1 MWRLFVV
8 FCLTSI
14 LLLVSCGSP
23 VAPNNPPN
31 VPNNPPNVPSNPN
44 PANNKTDVSITTTL
58 SWTCSDPDGDSLT
71 YDVYFGTSPT
81 PPLVKSNHTS
91 TTYNPGTLNYGTK
104 YYWKIVAKDSKGGI
118 TEGPVWNFTTMSLPS
133 GSLSVQRSFQV
144 SLNWVSGPIY
154 SSPTMDRNGNLY
166 LGTQGGLV
174 KMDYNGDL
182 IRSTPTASP
191 VWSSPVVDW
200 RADKVYFADIIGN
213 LFAFGYGNR
222 RITNNTIYSA
232 PVIKDNNIYVVD
244 LAGDVLRVTPDLNSY
259 QTLVSLQRE
268 VRSSPAVLG
277 NKLFVASVD
286 GRVCAVDLA
295 SGTKLWDKLFN
306 DEKFYGGFA
315 IDVNGN
321 LYIAGKRLWCL
332 KSSDGS
338 VNWSYELDGQAYA
351 NPVISSNGVIY
362 IGDTSGTFGT
372 LHAVDLNGSR
382 RWKKTGLRSI
392 VSSAVI
398 GNNGIVYVC
407 SDWIF
412 AINPYDGSIISSL
425 ELQNFVESNPI
436 LHSGKIY
443 VADEAGYF
451 YVIRALSETI
461 EDPGTSWPMFQ
472 RDWYHTATR

>member
-1 MWRLFVV
+1 
-8 FCLTSI
+8 
-14 LLLVSCGSP
+14 
-23 VAPNNPPN
+23 
-31 VPNNPPNVPSNPN
+31 
-44 PANNKTDVSITTTL
+44 
-58 SWTCSDPDGDSLT
+58 
-71 YDVYFGTSPT
+71 
-81 PPLVKSNHTS
+81 
-91 TTYNPGTLNYGTK
+91 
-104 YYWKIVAKDSKGGI
+104 
-118 TEGPVWNFTTMSLPS
+118 
-133 GSLSVQRSFQV
+133 
-144 SLNWVSGPIY
+144 
-154 SSPTMDRNGNLY
+154 MDRNGNLY

-174 KMDYNGDL
+174 KMDYNGNL
-182 IRSTPTASP
+182 IGSTPTASP

-200 RADKVYFADIIGN
+200 TANKVYFADIIGN

-222 RITNNTIYSA
+222 RITNNSIYSA

-244 LAGDVLRVTPDLNSY
+244 LAGDVLRVTPDLNSS
-259 QTLVSLQRE
+259 QKLVSLQRE

-295 SGTKLWDKLFN
+295 TGTKLWDKPFN

-382 RWKKTGLRSI
+382 RWKKTELRSI

-407 SDWIF
+407 SDWIH

-425 ELQNFVESNPI
+425 ELQNLVESNPI
-436 LHSGKIY
+436 LHFGKIY

>member
-1 MWRLFVV
+1 
-8 FCLTSI
+8 
-14 LLLVSCGSP
+14 
-23 VAPNNPPN
+23 
-31 VPNNPPNVPSNPN
+31 
-44 PANNKTDVSITTTL
+44 
-58 SWTCSDPDGDSLT
+58 
-71 YDVYFGTSPT
+71 
-81 PPLVKSNHTS
+81 
-91 TTYNPGTLNYGTK
+91 
-104 YYWKIVAKDSKGGI
+104 
-118 TEGPVWNFTTMSLPS
+118 
-133 GSLSVQRSFQV
+133 
-144 SLNWVSGPIY
+144 
-154 SSPTMDRNGNLY
+154 
-166 LGTQGGLV
+166 
-174 KMDYNGDL
+174 
-182 IRSTPTASP
+182 
-191 VWSSPVVDW
+191 VVDW
-200 RADKVYFADIIGN
+200 TANKVYFADINGN
-213 LFAFGYGNR
+213 LFAFGNGSR
-222 RITNNTIYSA
+222 QITNNTIYSA

-244 LAGDVLRVTPDLNSY
+244 LTGNVLRVTPDLNSS

-295 SGTKLWDKLFN
+295 SGTKLWDKSFN

-315 IDVNGN
+315 IDENGN

-362 IGDTSGTFGT
+362 IGDISGT

-382 RWKKTGLRSI
+382 RWTKTELRSI

-398 GNNGIVYVC
+398 GDNGIVYVC

-425 ELQNFVESNPI
+425 ELQSFVESNPI
-436 LHSGKIY
+436 LHFGKIY

-461 EDPGTSWPMFQ
+461 EDPETSWPMFQ

>member
-1 MWRLFVV
+1 
-8 FCLTSI
+8 
-14 LLLVSCGSP
+14 
-23 VAPNNPPN
+23 
-31 VPNNPPNVPSNPN
+31 
-44 PANNKTDVSITTTL
+44 
-58 SWTCSDPDGDSLT
+58 
-71 YDVYFGTSPT
+71 
-81 PPLVKSNHTS
+81 
-91 TTYNPGTLNYGTK
+91 
-104 YYWKIVAKDSKGGI
+104 
-118 TEGPVWNFTTMSLPS
+118 
-133 GSLSVQRSFQV
+133 
-144 SLNWVSGPIY
+144 
-154 SSPTMDRNGNLY
+154 
-166 LGTQGGLV
+166 
-174 KMDYNGDL
+174 
-182 IRSTPTASP
+182 
-191 VWSSPVVDW
+191 
-200 RADKVYFADIIGN
+200 
-213 LFAFGYGNR
+213 
-222 RITNNTIYSA
+222 
-232 PVIKDNNIYVVD
+232 
-244 LAGDVLRVTPDLNSY
+244 
-259 QTLVSLQRE
+259 
-268 VRSSPAVLG
+268 LG

-295 SGTKLWDKLFN
+295 TGTKLWDKLFN

-338 VNWSYELDGQAYA
+338 VNWSYELDDQAYA

-362 IGDTSGTFGT
+362 IGIGDTSGTFGT

-392 VSSAVI
+392 FSSAVI

-407 SDWIF
+407 SDWIH

-436 LHSGKIY
+436 LHFGKIY

-461 EDPGTSWPMFQ
+461 EDLGTSWPMFQ

>member
-1 MWRLFVV
+1 M
-8 FCLTSI
+8 
-14 LLLVSCGSP
+14 G
-23 VAPNNPPN
+23 
-31 VPNNPPNVPSNPN
+31 
-44 PANNKTDVSITTTL
+44 
-58 SWTCSDPDGDSLT
+58 
-71 YDVYFGTSPT
+71 
-81 PPLVKSNHTS
+81 
-91 TTYNPGTLNYGTK
+91 
-104 YYWKIVAKDSKGGI
+104 
-118 TEGPVWNFTTMSLPS
+118 
-133 GSLSVQRSFQV
+133 
-144 SLNWVSGPIY
+144 
-154 SSPTMDRNGNLY
+154 
-166 LGTQGGLV
+166 
-174 KMDYNGDL
+174 YNGDS
-182 IRSTPTASP
+182 IEWTPTASP
-191 VWSSPVVDW
+191 VWSSPVVD
-200 RADKVYFADIIGN
+200 RTANKVYFADIIGN

-244 LAGDVLRVTPDLNSY
+244 LAGDVLRVTPDLNSS
-259 QTLVSLQRE
+259 QKLVSLQRE

-338 VNWSYELDGQAYA
+338 VNWFYELNDQAYA
-351 NPVISSNGVIY
+351 NPVISSNGVIC
-362 IGDTSGTFGT
+362 IGDISGT
-372 LHAVDLNGSR
+372 LHAVDPNGSR
-382 RWKKTGLRSI
+382 RWTKTGLRSI

-407 SDWIF
+407 SDWIR
-412 AINPYDGSIISSL
+412 AINLYDGSIISSL
-425 ELQNFVESNPI
+425 ELQNLVESNPI

>member
-1 MWRLFVV
+1 
-8 FCLTSI
+8 
-14 LLLVSCGSP
+14 
-23 VAPNNPPN
+23 
-31 VPNNPPNVPSNPN
+31 
-44 PANNKTDVSITTTL
+44 
-58 SWTCSDPDGDSLT
+58 
-71 YDVYFGTSPT
+71 
-81 PPLVKSNHTS
+81 
-91 TTYNPGTLNYGTK
+91 
-104 YYWKIVAKDSKGGI
+104 
-118 TEGPVWNFTTMSLPS
+118 
-133 GSLSVQRSFQV
+133 
-144 SLNWVSGPIY
+144 
-154 SSPTMDRNGNLY
+154 
-166 LGTQGGLV
+166 
-174 KMDYNGDL
+174 
-182 IRSTPTASP
+182 
-191 VWSSPVVDW
+191 VVD
-200 RADKVYFADIIGN
+200 RTANKVYFADIIGN

-259 QTLVSLQRE
+259 ETLVSLQRE

-295 SGTKLWDKLFN
+295 SRTKLWDKLFN

-338 VNWSYELDGQAYA
+338 VNWFYELDGQAYA
-351 NPVISSNGVIY
+351 NPVISSNGVIC
-362 IGDTSGTFGT
+362 IGDISGT
-372 LHAVDLNGSR
+372 LHAVDPNGSR
-382 RWKKTGLRSI
+382 RWKKTGLGLI

-407 SDWIF
+407 SDYWIH

-425 ELQNFVESNPI
+425 ELQNLVESNPI